1 MSHDTHSAADCT
13 QAREVLL
20 ADASV
25 EQLDVLMAGL
35 RPGVEVQLITPQDDA
50 LHAMAQV
57 LSDPSLDTLH
67 VLGHGAPGEV
77 ILGGQTLNT
86 SALPHLAAQLNVNA
100 FSDSHLQPQICLWSC
115 RTGAAQAGETF
126 MNALANTTQA
136 TVFATEQLVGNA
148 AKGGTWNLEKAVA
161 PRRGVPFSAEAVE
174 GFEGVLVSVSSKS
187 WTTTQSGNT
196 APDGKLSIGET
207 VYLKITFDS
216 SSVNVST
223 PTGASAPTIL
233 LNNGGVATYVG
244 KSGATLIFSYTPSA
258 SDASV
263 STLTTASSNSLKLNG
278 SSVKDGSDTLGSS
291 LFNNLS
297 PNNTQS
303 VDSVAPTSDTAF
315 TVGGDS
321 YINASEVVAGKASLT
336 LGQGGT
342 DTLTSVTV
350 TQGSGSSLVS
360 AVATLNSTTGKYDFN
375 TTGFSQGNLT
385 VTEVRTDLAGNKT
398 SSATTIQLDTV
409 APTVAV
415 AGETSSNATNTLAK
429 AGDVITTTFTSSDNV
444 TGVTIGGHTAA
455 VTALGNG
462 SYQATYTVAAGDNAT
477 STAVVVN
484 SVDAAGNTNSA
495 NMASR
500 VTIDTVAPTV
510 AVTGETSSNAIN
522 TLAKAGDVITTTFT
536 STDTVSGVTIG
547 GHIAAVTALGNGSY
561 QATYTVAAGDNATS
575 TAVVVNSVDAA
586 GNTNSANMASRVTI
600 DTVAPTVAVTGET
613 SSNAINT
620 LAKAGDVIT
629 TTFTSSDNVT
639 GVTIGGHA
647 AAVTALGNGTY
658 QATYTVAAGDNA
670 TSTAVVVNSV
680 DAAGNTNSAN
690 MASRVTIDTVAPGA
704 PTSLTDASP
713 LNNGYATEL
722 TQTVTGTAEKGSTV
736 NIIENGA
743 VVGTAVADAST
754 GEFSAQVTLQNRG
767 DNVLSATATDA
778 AGNVSPVADNLTIHV
793 NRAPVVSS
801 ALSASTLEGDATF
814 TKNLIQNASDAD
826 SDTLTVS
833 GVTYKV
839 DGVTVAA
846 APAGVSVSNNTLTVD
861 PANAAFD
868 PLAAGETRS
877 IAVSYTVN
885 DGHGGSVTTSETI
898 TVTGTNDAPQI
909 TNASSAL
916 HGAVTEDST
925 TGHLVATGQLSAVDV
940 DHGATQTW
948 TADHTQGVYGAL
960 ALDPSTGAWT
970 YTLANDSAVVQKLA
984 GGEQHTESFEVTV
997 SDGLGG
1003 TQTQTVVVEV
1013 NGTNDKPVLTV
1024 SSNTTPV
1031 QQGQADGVD
1040 LLTASATDIDNPQ
1053 SDIQF
1058 SLGAGA
1064 HAPVGGTTYF
1074 EIDPSSG
1081 HLSLTKAGAAAIAAD
1096 PVGNWN
1102 VEVIASDGHGG
1113 TDSKVVHINV
1123 QMAVEGNAATLPGSV
1138 SAWNIKPTYQDG
1150 GLDSNGDPIAIPD
1163 GFLATRNGDGAIAV
1177 KIPEGV
1183 HSLTFDNATVGLNNT
1198 GVGVIT
1204 VGAISDAV
1212 VENTHTVTIAS
1223 DAIGN
1228 TTVLLTADSGNISIV
1243 GASDSDTGSVLGDG
1257 VNFRS
1262 DVVNVNA
1269 VSADATF
1276 VTAADNSHVT
1286 MTLSRGGTVV
1296 LHEVEAVKFSDG
1308 HTVRIVGAGGY
1319 ATVAEAN
1326 SNSDV
1331 GDTVYVA
1338 PLSVTTA
1345 TGANLGSVVEDATG
1359 SGLSAAGQLSARA
1372 GTSSGGEITFS
1383 VDTAPGV
1390 TVSNGHTIVQT
1401 EHGTVNIDNASG
1413 LWTFALNNSSSAVQ
1427 SLSQEQ
1433 VVNDV
1438 ITVRATDAEGATVTQ
1453 ALNISITGTNDVPT
1467 VSTAT
1472 ANLTESDS
1480 ADSISASGTIAV
1492 VDADA
1497 GQSHTQ
1503 ASTQV
1508 GAYGTFAIDAQGAWT
1523 YTASSAHD
1531 ELTAGEKVQEVFTV
1545 TSADGQTTN
1554 SVTVNITGTNDAP
1567 VITSSVQEA
1576 LVQEDG
1582 VLSVNGQV
1590 TSSDVDHGATA
1601 AYSGSAEGSYG
1612 TFAVDAST
1620 GAWTYNM
1627 SNDAHQNLKAGET
1640 HAETFTVTVTD
1651 DQGDTAQ
1658 QAVTVTVTG
1667 TNDAP
1672 VITSSVQA
1680 AQVKEDGVLSVNGQ
1694 VTSSDVDHDAT
1705 AAFSGNATGTYGT
1718 FAVNASTGEWT
1729 YNLDN
1734 AAHQNLK
1741 AGETHTETFTVTV
1754 TDDQGAKAQQDVTV
1768 TVKGTNDAPVFSSS
1782 SVTAQVEQGSSSV
1795 QVGSLFTAA
1804 ATDADAGHVLT
1815 YSLEDARGY
1824 FTIDS
1829 GTGAIGLTK
1838 SGAAAIAADPV
1849 GNWKLD
1855 VKVTDDQGA
1864 TDSKTITV
1872 DVKMAVAANGL
1883 SAHLPGSVS
1892 DWTFQPASVLS
1903 SDPNAGPTEGF
1914 LLTRLDDP
1922 TIVVKIP
1929 HSVTS
1934 LSFNNGTVGL
1944 NNDGTIGAVTVNAFT
1959 DAQATHTITIGT
1971 DAVGNAAVVL
1981 SANANVSVVGATD
1994 SFADKDLGIQ
2004 NNVRSDT
2011 VVIDAESSAAHFV
2024 TSQDNKTVTMTIDG
2038 GGTVILSEVEA
2049 VQFKDHTVRIVG
2061 ANGYAN
2067 VAEAQAN
2074 AGEGDT
2080 VYVASLTVDNTRT
2093 VLNGNVV
2100 EDDSGTAAGQLTVVL
2115 PDVAGVGPTA
2125 WSIQGATSSS
2135 YGAISINAA
2144 TGEWEYH
2151 LNNASTSV
2159 QGLSQGATHVDSF
2172 VVRAQDQHGA
2182 FVEKTVNVTITGVND
2197 GASVSSDAQSVT
2209 EADAA
2214 SALRASG
2221 QLVIADAD
2229 TGEAVVTARDVAG
2242 TYGTFHV
2249 GADGSWTY
2257 TGNGAHDE
2265 LTAGQQVSDS
2275 ITVTSKDGTASGSI
2289 TVNITGA
2296 NDLATVS
2303 SSTTEVREG
2312 NDPTA
2317 LNASGKLLIADAD
2330 TGEAVV
2336 TARDVAGTYGTF
2348 HVSADGS
2355 WTYTGNGAHNE
2366 LTAGQ
2371 KVSDSIV
2378 VTSKDGTATG
2388 SITVN
2393 ITGTNDLATVS
2404 SAATAVSESNDA
2416 SSLSAAGQLTI
2427 TDADAG
2433 EVHVVAQSVAGTYG
2447 TITVD
2452 ANGAWTFTANGAH
2465 NDLTAG
2471 EHVSQSLTV
2480 TSQDGTASGV
2490 ITVNITGTNDAPV
2503 LSAATKTVSLVQGA
2517 APVSDVLA
2525 NIAATDVDGAT
2536 SDISYSLATPSDLF
2550 SINAKTGVI
2559 SLTKAGAEAVSAL
2572 AGAGTLPEYS
2582 LNVLATDKVG
2592 GVSTAETVTVN
2603 VNMAVQSGGTT
2614 ASLPGSMNDW
2624 SIAPGADNGFV
2635 LTNHADPLI
2644 QVTLPGTVT
2653 SLNFTAGDSV
2663 TLANDGTIGN
2673 ISYNPGASTGAHTI
2687 TVAPGTTESTYV
2699 ALSSGGVTVEGAAD
2713 TNVRVDGIEIHATVN
2728 VNNLNSTFGAVVD
2741 NHLTMT
2747 TPFGTTVMSDVEV
2760 VKFDNARVLVVGAGG
2775 YASLTEA
2782 SAAAQ
2787 NGDVIYVTDASLA
2800 TGTKGVIGHTDI
2812 SIYIANGD
2820 NASMSMGAAGM
2831 EVRIY
2836 GSHAFTLT
2844 GSSGNDTIHDYT
2856 NISAGMTNTISGGD
2870 GNDSI
2875 VAHNNSLGTL
2885 VLQGEGGNDTLIGG
2899 TNAQLLGGDGAD
2911 TLLALGGAA
2920 YLSGGAGNDVLL
2932 NAYASADPAA
2942 KAVTMIGGAG
2952 SDVFGLIGNGNATAS
2967 GAMKTIVA
2975 DLGTGDAIDLSFLER
2990 VGTNTSITSTAD
3002 LGAAANNGTSLAKMT
3017 TAGTTLDLSTFNAT
3031 SSEASAGDVNSQVTA
3046 GSMSISNAT
3055 LTKAANAITA
3065 GLGAESTIDFNS
3077 TFGHLSDTY
3086 VQH

>member
-510 AVTGETSSNAIN
+510 AVTGETSSNATN
-522 TLAKAGDVITTTFT
+522 TLAKVGDVITTTFT
-536 STDTVSGVTIG
+536 STDNVTGVTIG
-547 GHIAAVTALGNGSY
+547 GHAAAVTALGNGSY

-1453 ALNISITGTNDVPT
+1453 ALNISITGTND
-1467 VSTAT
+1467 
-1472 ANLTESDS
+1472 
-1480 ADSISASGTIAV
+1480 
-1492 VDADA
+1492 
-1497 GQSHTQ
+1497 
-1503 ASTQV
+1503 
-1508 GAYGTFAIDAQGAWT
+1508 
-1523 YTASSAHD
+1523 
-1531 ELTAGEKVQEVFTV
+1531 
-1545 TSADGQTTN
+1545 
-1554 SVTVNITGTNDAP
+1554 AP

-2289 TVNITGA
+2289 TVKITGA

-3002 LGAAANNGTSLAKMT
+3002 LGAVANNGTSLAKMT